1 MRWNEVKIEEQNF
14 NPMTMIGGGWWLIG
28 AGNEETEYN
37 AMTAS
42 WGHLGA
48 VWERPGGKAHMGL
61 PTAVVYVRPQRYT
74 KELLDREDIFT
85 LSVFDKSYRKAL
97 AYMGTHSGR
106 DGDKITEAGLTPEFV
121 DGTVCFAEAE
131 MVFVCRKLY
140 HAPLL
145 EDGFVDLTLV
155 ENNYP
160 KKDFHEMYVGE
171 IIKVLEAEKQDV

>member
-1 MRWNEVKIEEQNF
+1 MRFREVSAENLSL

-28 AGNEETEYN
+28 AGNEEAGYN

-85 LSVFDKSYRKAL
+85 LSVFGEGYRRVL

-106 DGDKITEAGLTPEFV
+106 DGDKITEIGLTPEFV

-145 EDGFVDLTLV
+145 EDGFVDQTLV
-155 ENNYP
+155 EHNYP

-171 IIKVLEAEKQDV
+171 IIKVLETEK